1 LAAAEVAA
9 GQAKEDVAM
18 RRLSI
23 LVSVVVVVLV
33 GSLVSGRITPGTV
46 AQEATPAA
54 GALVPE
60 NLGHGLP
67 TAAPGFDLSLYRVTF
82 GAGAVLPPHT
92 HPGAS
97 VVYVESGT
105 LGFTSL
111 EGEAWLMPAGTTAD
125 PEAQGELLAHDTE
138 VTLEAGDSLFFPDEH
153 GDSAYN
159 AGDGPLVLWLANLHT
174 EGEPVLTLMDM
185 ATPMP

>member
-1 LAAAEVAA
+1 
-9 GQAKEDVAM
+9 M

-23 LVSVVVVVLV
+23 LVSVVVVVLA
-33 GSLVSGRITPGTV
+33 GSLVSGRITPGIV

-54 GALVPE
+54 GELLPE
-60 NLGHGLP
+60 LLGHGLP
-67 TAAPGFDLSLYRVTF
+67 SAAPGFDLSLYRVTF
-82 GAGAVLPPHT
+82 AAGAVLPPHT

-111 EGEAWLMPAGTTAD
+111 EGEAWLMPAGTTATPD
-125 PEAQGELLAHDTE
+125 AQGELLAVDTE
-138 VTLEAGDSLFFPDEH
+138 VMLTAGDALFFPTEH
-153 GDSAYN
+153 GDAAYN
-159 AGDGPLVLWLANLHT
+159 AGDEPLVLWLANLHT
-174 EGEPVLTLMDM
+174 AGEPMVTMM